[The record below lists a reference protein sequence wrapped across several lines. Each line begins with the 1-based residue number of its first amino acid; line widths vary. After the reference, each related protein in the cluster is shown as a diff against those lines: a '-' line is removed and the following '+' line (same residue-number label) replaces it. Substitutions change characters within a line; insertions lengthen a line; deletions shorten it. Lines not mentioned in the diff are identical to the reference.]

1 MRGIARAAAGIAA
14 AGVLAAAAPL
24 SVLANVSLIRVS
36 VDPYHNSASQ
46 HHTELEPDTH
56 SFGSTEVATF
66 QVGRFFD
73 GGASNIGYAVT
84 TNNAS
89 TWTHG
94 FLPGTTKYVNG
105 PFARISDPAVAYDPK
120 HNVWLI
126 SSLALNANVSGAAVL
141 VNRSTNGGTTFGN
154 PVTVTNPGRG
164 LDKSWIGC
172 DETAASPHY
181 GNCYTEWDD
190 NGNLNL
196 VYMSTSTDGGVTW
209 GTPKNTVD
217 SFHGIGGQPVVQPNG
232 TVVVPIANLNET
244 AIESFVSTDGGGT
257 WTAPVVI
264 SPTQDH
270 AAGGSFRHGSLP
282 SAVVDTGGTVYV
294 AWESCTLEPNCTN
307 NDVLL
312 STSTT
317 GVSWSAAAIVPIDPM
332 GSGID
337 HMIPGIGVDGATSGA
352 TAHLGIVYFT
362 ESATCTSNCTV
373 SSGFIASTSGG
384 TTWGTAVQL
393 AGPINQT
400 WLANTSQGR
409 MVGDYNSTSF
419 LNGKAYPVLASAKA
433 PIGSTFKE
441 NMFAPGAGLAASGG
455 TLALIAGSSSGS
467 GASTAAAPATAR

>member
-1 MRGIARAAAGIAA
+1 MRGIARAAAAVAA
-14 AGVLAAAAPL
+14 AGVFVAAGPL
-24 SVLANVSLIRVS
+24 SAIANVSLVRVS
-36 VDPYHNSASQ
+36 IDPYHNTTSQ

-56 SFGSTEVATF
+56 SFGSTEVAAF
-66 QVGRFFD
+66 QVGRFTD

-84 TNNAS
+84 TNNAA

-94 FLPGTTKYVNG
+94 FLPGTTVYAHG
-105 PFARISDPAVAYDPK
+105 QFARVSDPAVAYDPK

-126 SSLALNANVSGAAVL
+126 SSLALSSSVSGAAVL
-141 VNRSTNGGTTFGN
+141 VNRSTNGGTTYGN
-154 PVTVTNPGRG
+154 PVAVTNPGRG

-172 DETAASPHY
+172 DQTATSPHY
-181 GNCYTEWDD
+181 GNCYVEWDD

-217 SFHGIGGQPVVQPNG
+217 NFHGIGGQPVVQPSG
-232 TVVVPIANLNET
+232 TVVVPIANLNES

-294 AWESCTLEPNCTN
+294 AWESCTLEPQCPN
-307 NDVLL
+307 NDVLF

-317 GVSWSAAAIVPIDPM
+317 GINWSAPAIVPIDPS

-352 TAHLGIVYFT
+352 TAHLGVVYYT
-362 ESATCTSNCTV
+362 ESATCTASCTV
-373 SSGFIASTSGG
+373 SAGYISSTNGG
-384 TTWGTAVQL
+384 TTWSAATQL
-393 AGPINQT
+393 AGPISQT
-400 WLANTSQGR
+400 WLADTTQGR
-409 MVGDYNSTSF
+409 MVGDYNSVSF
-419 LNGKAYPVLASAKA
+419 LNGKAYPVFASAK
-433 PIGSTFKE
+433 PPTGSTFFE
-441 NMFAPGAGLAASGG
+441 NMFAPKTGLVAKSG
-455 TLALIAGSSSGS
+455 TLTLIAGSSFGG
-467 GASTAAAPATAR
+467 GASNAGAPATAR